1 VGVDEDQISRT
12 LREYSLS
19 CDDGRFDDLGELF
32 TEDAR
37 FEVSGTV
44 AEGRPA
50 IQALLMKMLP
60 EGSRGQ
66 HITSNTVVDID
77 GDTASAITDYVFLR
91 STAGGPA
98 IVAAG
103 RYYDRLA
110 RYGPKWRFRQRT
122 ITMLGVPGGRPG
134 D

>member
-1 VGVDEDQISRT
+1 MSQDEDLIRRT
-12 LREYSLS
+12 LSEYSRR

-77 GDTASAITDYVFLR
+77 GDTASATTDYVFLR
-91 STAGGPA
+91 PTAGGPA

-103 RYYDRLA
+103 RYYDQLA
-110 RYGPKWRFRQRT
+110 RYGPTWRFRHRT

-134 D
+134 E